1 MAIVLITCG
10 VVLLVTC
17 SAFFTY
23 ELRTYKQNAIEH
35 ISTVAQLIANNSTAS
50 LAFENEDD
58 ARAVLKSLK
67 AEPHILEAVLF
78 NKDGK
83 LFVYYPE
90 NLSTNTFP
98 EPPFRLGY
106 EFVQSDL
113 IHFQPVIEQ
122 DKKLGTLYLRS
133 DMGAMNERLKLYSLI
148 VLCVMVGTFVLAYF
162 LSKVLQGQITRPLLA
177 LTDTARAV
185 SERSDYSVR
194 AAGTGNDELGV
205 LTLAFNNMLEQIHSR
220 DIALQE
226 AQQKLQGHASELERR
241 VSERTAKLSETVAE
255 LEAFSY
261 SISHDMRAPLRAM
274 QGYSSYVI
282 ENFGDKIGPEGMHFL
297 NRISRAGGRLDNLV
311 QDILTYSRVSKEHF
325 ELHPVDLDILVGDIV
340 QQYPGFQSPEAQ
352 ITVQTGLGVV
362 LGHEASLTQVIS
374 NLLGNAIKFVKS
386 GMKPKISIFSEVH
399 GTEIWTKI
407 EDEGIG
413 IAAKDL
419 HRIFRIFERVHPES
433 TYEGT
438 GIGLSIVRKAME
450 RMGGVV
456 EVESELGK
464 GCIFTIKLKRA

>member
-1 MAIVLITCG
+1 
-10 VVLLVTC
+10 
-17 SAFFTY
+17 
-23 ELRTYKQNAIEH
+23 
-35 ISTVAQLIANNSTAS
+35 
-50 LAFENEDD
+50 
-58 ARAVLKSLK
+58 
-67 AEPHILEAVLF
+67 
-78 NKDGK
+78 
-83 LFVYYPE
+83 
-90 NLSTNTFP
+90 
-98 EPPFRLGY
+98 
-106 EFVQSDL
+106 
-113 IHFQPVIEQ
+113 
-122 DKKLGTLYLRS
+122 
-133 DMGAMNERLKLYSLI
+133 
-148 VLCVMVGTFVLAYF
+148 
-162 LSKVLQGQITRPLLA
+162 
-177 LTDTARAV
+177 
-185 SERSDYSVR
+185 
-194 AAGTGNDELGV
+194 
-205 LTLAFNNMLEQIHSR
+205 
-220 DIALQE
+220 
-226 AQQKLQGHASELERR
+226 
-241 VSERTAKLSETVAE
+241 
-255 LEAFSY
+255 
-261 SISHDMRAPLRAM
+261 
-274 QGYSSYVI
+274 
-282 ENFGDKIGPEGMHFL
+282 
-297 NRISRAGGRLDNLV
+297 
-311 QDILTYSRVSKEHF
+311 LTYSRVSKEHF